1 MDASSIKWSIRTSLA
16 DVLFGQA
23 YFLQFDPK
31 LWEAGQPYAP
41 LGTLYAASAVRA
53 RGYTVAL
60 FDAMADEGIPIV
72 RPLAERLRS
81 LVWQEHCA
89 GAGNRC
95 DRTDL
100 QFQQKLAQS
109 ILWAVH
115 DLVEY
120 KPDPVRGMQDFVS
133 RVGET
138 LRSRRKT
145 PRSELTGYLR
155 GQGDCEDMSILFVAL
170 ARALGFR
177 ANTMWI
183 QQDGAF
189 QNHVAA
195 TVYIPTVI
203 APSGAPMWAETT
215 IDGAR
220 IGEHP
225 WVVVERLGHTPR
237 VFGGQP

>member
-1 MDASSIKWSIRTSLA
+1 MSELALPTMPEPEVSADRETLRTAARNYLA
-16 DVLFGQA
+16 KHPEPVITIQGETPVAFR
-23 YFLQFDPK
+23 
-31 LWEAGQPYAP
+31 E
-41 LGTLYAASAVRA
+41 
-53 RGYTVAL
+53 AL
-60 FDAMADEGIPIV
+60 FDAMAEEGVPIV
-72 RPLAERLRS
+72 KPLADRLRS
-81 LVWQEHCA
+81 LVWQEHCT

-109 ILWAVH
+109 ILWGVH

-203 APSGAPMWAETT
+203 APSRAPMWAETT

-220 IGEHP
+220 LGEHP